1 MTGFPPITD
10 SDGGMGFG
18 PELFLE
24 EFLFF
29 LLFTI
34 DSVIYCDCLF

>member
-18 PELFLE
+18 PELFWKNS
-24 EFLFF
+24 FL
-29 LLFTI
+29 
-34 DSVIYCDCLF
+34 SVVYH